1 MMQTMQ
7 PATEPPAA
15 QGETDEALMLRFGR
29 GELAAFDELY
39 RRNEARVW
47 RFIRRSVGSAALA
60 DELMQETWLGV
71 IAQATRYR
79 PQSQFATWLFAI
91 ARHRVIDAH
100 RRSRA
105 GDGPAVTGEVA
116 DAAPGP
122 ELAAQ
127 QGEEAQRLLA
137 AMARLPAEQLEALLL
152 QVEAGLGLAEIA
164 STTDVPVETA
174 KSRLRYARAAL
185 RAVLGDQT

>member
-1 MMQTMQ
+1 MMQTIQ
-7 PATEPPAA
+7 PATELPAA
-15 QGETDEALMLRFGR
+15 QAESDEALMLRFGR

-47 RFIRRSVGSAALA
+47 RFIRRSVASAALA
-60 DELMQETWLGV
+60 DELMQETWLGM
-71 IAQATRYR
+71 IAQASRYQ
-79 PQSQFATWLFAI
+79 PQSQFRTWLFTI

-100 RRSRA
+100 RRDRA
-105 GDGPAVTGEVA
+105 GDGAAVAREVV
-116 DAAPGP
+116 DGAPGP

-127 QGEEAQRLLA
+127 QGEEARRLLA

-152 QVEAGLGLAEIA
+152 QVEAGLGIAEIA

-185 RAVLGDQT
+185 RAVLGEQS